1 MASLLPVGL
10 GLAGAAIGGISNLLG
25 RRKGGRY
32 SFNPLDLSGINLQ
45 LERLGSLPASPQRDA
60 AIQQLQGSIQPLQQQ
75 SQSAYAGISPAL
87 ENYAQTAG
95 NLVGKLG
102 NVSDQFLSLG
112 AKGANPYLTYYS
124 NPGGTEGRLA
134 DIQQR
139 AIDAAYNEN
148 GAVGGEALQ
157 RMGQVMSSNARAG
170 ILNSGHN
177 RRQLEAER
185 SRLMNLKNQ
194 ASAEGQKFV
203 QGTMENIFS
212 NYNQGLGQ
220 QGQFLSG
227 ASNASAQAGQIANQ
241 IPQNQLQAAAR
252 LGEDYRN
259 TLGFQT
265 SLETQ
270 ARNEQ
275 INRQVQ
281 NNAIAN
287 QQALTKY
294 NQDASQATSNWSG
307 KNEMQKNTP
316 SIFSSALQGASNLAP
331 WGSVIGGALGSFG
344 GGGNNSSMTYN
355 SGGYGF

>member
-1 MASLLPVGL
+1 
-10 GLAGAAIGGISNLLG
+10 
-25 RRKGGRY
+25 
-32 SFNPLDLSGINLQ
+32 
-45 LERLGSLPASPQRDA
+45 
-60 AIQQLQGSIQPLQQQ
+60 
-75 SQSAYAGISPAL
+75 
-87 ENYAQTAG
+87 
-95 NLVGKLG
+95 
-102 NVSDQFLSLG
+102 
-112 AKGANPYLTYYS
+112 
-124 NPGGTEGRLA
+124 
-134 DIQQR
+134 
-139 AIDAAYNEN
+139 
-148 GAVGGEALQ
+148 
-157 RMGQVMSSNARAG
+157 MGQVMSSNARAG

-203 QGTMENIFS
+203 QGTMQNIFS

-241 IPQNQLQAAAR
+241 IPQNQLQAAER
-252 LGEDYRN
+252 LGADYRN

-270 ARNEQ
+270 GRNEQ
-275 INRQVQ
+275 INRQIQ
-281 NNAIAN
+281 NNEIAN

-294 NQDASQATSNWSG
+294 NRDASQATSNWSG

-331 WGSVIGGALGSFG
+331 WGSIIGGALGSFG

-355 SGGYGF
+355 SGGYEF